1 MKPRYVLPLMFV
13 AVIIVLVTGF
23 ADTAQNA
30 YKNIIKLQRVLDLV
44 QNTYVEEVDG
54 EKLVDDAIV
63 GALKGLDPHSVYIP
77 PKEARQVKEEFQGN
91 YEGIGIQF
99 EVVAGTLIV
108 VTPIPGSPSDR
119 LGLLAGDRIV
129 KINGESTKGITT
141 EEVPKKLKGPRGTT
155 VHVSI
160 QRQGLEE
167 VLEFD
172 IVRDKIPVYSVDA
185 KFMLDDKTG
194 YIHFVRFAETTS
206 DEVEQAINELAAQG
220 MKQLVLDL
228 RFNGG
233 GYLEQAH
240 EIVDNFL
247 PGGKKIVF
255 TKGRIP
261 GSTRDYFSSNKKS
274 YRDFPLIVLVNRHSA
289 SASEIVAGAVQDLD
303 RGLVVGER
311 TFGKG
316 LVQSQ
321 FDLNDGSAVRVTTG
335 RYYTPSGR
343 LIQRAYDGKS
353 LDDYYSEVRNIEELK
368 TDSSLVFYTS
378 QKRVVYG
385 GGGIVPDY
393 FVQYDTIT
401 PYYSRLLSRG
411 ILKEYS
417 NKMLDAHGTRL
428 RDLYKS
434 NFRAFLNQY
443 KIPQEWMD
451 EVIALGV
458 SKGVE
463 KDEAALAVDGEDIA
477 NNLKAELARYIWGN
491 NEAAHVRIL
500 TDRMVRE
507 AVPYFKEATKFASS
521 FK

>member
-1 MKPRYVLPLMFV
+1 MKPRYVLPLMF
-13 AVIIVLVTGF
+13 AAIIIVVVTGF
-23 ADTAQNA
+23 DTTQNA
-30 YKNIIKLQRVLDLV
+30 YKNIVKLQRVLDLI

-54 EKLVDDAIV
+54 DKLVDDAIT
-63 GALKGLDPHSVYIP
+63 GALKGLDPHSVYIS

-99 EVVAGTLIV
+99 EVVAGDLIV

-155 VHVSI
+155 VHVSVS
-160 QRQGLEE
+160 RRGLEE
-167 VLEFD
+167 LLEFD
-172 IVRDKIPVYSVDA
+172 ITRDKIPVYSVDA
-185 KFMLDDKTG
+185 KFMLDDRTG

-206 DEVEQAINELAAQG
+206 DEIEQAMNELTAQG
-220 MKQLVLDL
+220 MKQLILDL

-240 EIVDNFL
+240 EIADKFL

-261 GSTRDYFSSNKKS
+261 GSTREYFSTNKKS
-274 YRDFPLIVLVNRHSA
+274 YRDFPLLVMVNRHTA

-343 LIQRAYDGKS
+343 LIQRPYDGKS
-353 LDDYYSEVRNIEELK
+353 LEDYYTEIRNIDEMK
-368 TDSSLVFYTS
+368 SDSSIVFYTS
-378 QKRVVYG
+378 QKRTVYG

-393 FVQYDTIT
+393 LLQYDTIT

-417 NKMLDAHGTRL
+417 NKMLDVHGTQL
-428 RDLYKS
+428 RQQYKS
-434 NFRAFLNQY
+434 NFQGFLNQFEV
-443 KIPQEWMD
+443 PVEWLN
-451 EVIALGV
+451 EVVALGV
-458 SKGVE
+458 SKGLE
-463 KDEAALAVDGEDIA
+463 KDEAGLAVDGDDIR
-477 NNLKAELARYIWGN
+477 NNLKAEIARFIWGN
-491 NEAAHVRIL
+491 NEAANVRVRA
-500 TDRMVRE
+500 DRMVRE
-507 AVPYFKEATKFASS
+507 ALPYFKEATKFAA
-521 FK
+521 KMK